1 MNRQRSIAARLAA
14 MFGLAAALVFTVT
27 GMVLYRVQCVE
38 LEKRQLGEIRAR
50 FDLAGTK
57 AAGLGTEKQWEHFA
71 AMLRTLTPADHSV
84 RYFVESTDPRFDYGE
99 PFPREADTSPRA
111 PDVWAVEFGDH
122 RFLML
127 KRRIPALND
136 RPEVALAV
144 AVDQAAFFETSRTLG
159 IALVVSSVLGVI
171 AVSLLGWRIAKS
183 GLAPIERLS
192 QHAGAL
198 DPKQLEHLPDA
209 DLPAE
214 LGGLVHAFNGALDKL
229 EHAYQQLSAFNAD
242 VAHELRTPLG
252 NVIGQTQVALSRPRS
267 TEQLEEILQSNLEDL
282 ERLSRIVI
290 DMLFVAQSDRGALA
304 RDLVEVSVA
313 QEVRRSADFLD
324 MLFEEAGATLHVTG
338 DARVRVNVSLLQ
350 RALTNLMSNALQ
362 HGRPGRPVTVTIAQS
377 ADTLTIAVRNES
389 DRLHTI
395 RPERLFDRFYRAD
408 AARSDSRQ
416 NHGLGLA
423 IVKAIATM
431 HGGSVFAQVQAD
443 AIRIGMTLPVSEPAQ
458 AAPAPAR
465 PLPRPAAA

>member
-1 MNRQRSIAARLAA
+1 MTRKRSIAVRLAA

-27 GMVLYRVQCVE
+27 GLVLYHVQCLE

-50 FDLAGTK
+50 FDLAGSK
-57 AAGLGTEKQWEHFA
+57 AAGMGTEQQWERFG

-84 RYFVESTDPRFDYGE
+84 RYVVESADPRFRYGE
-99 PFPREADTSPRA
+99 PFPRGAEATPRA
-111 PDVWAVEFGDH
+111 PDVWEVEFDDN
-122 RFLML
+122 RFLVL
-127 KRRIPALND
+127 KRRIPALEE
-136 RPEVALAV
+136 RPEVVLAV

-159 IALVVSSVLGVI
+159 ISLVVSSVLGVI
-171 AVSLLGWRIAKS
+171 AVSLLGWRIAKA

-192 QHAGAL
+192 HHASAL
-198 DPKQLEHLPDA
+198 DPKQLERLPDA
-209 DLPAE
+209 DLPGE
-214 LGGLVHAFNGALDKL
+214 LCGLVQAFNGALDKL

-267 TEQLEEILQSNLEDL
+267 VAELEEILQSNLEDL
-282 ERLSRIVI
+282 ERLSHIVI
-290 DMLFVAQSDRGALA
+290 DMLFLAQSDRGALA

-324 MLFEEAGATLHVTG
+324 LLFEEAGSTLLVSG

-362 HGRPGRPVTVTIAQS
+362 HGRPGRPVAVAIERAEG
-377 ADTLTIAVRNES
+377 TLTISIRNES
-389 DRLHTI
+389 DRLSTI
-395 RPERLFDRFYRAD
+395 QPGRLFDRFYRAD
-408 AARSDSRQ
+408 AARSDSRL

-431 HGGSVFAQVQAD
+431 HGGSVFAQVRQET
-443 AIRIGMTLPVSEPAQ
+443 IWIGMTLPVSDLAPEV
-458 AAPAPAR
+458 PAPAR
-465 PLPRPAAA
+465 PLPRPAVA